1 MIKCNS
7 CGKRHPENTLFCDE
21 CGAYLLAEGHSR
33 TDPLAVEDVDWMET
47 DLGVTSPLSDTN
59 QQPLVIRLNILES
72 GRQIE
77 FPLTKEITFG
87 RLDAASATFPDID
100 LTQDK
105 GLEKGVS
112 RRHAKV
118 TRKGNELFIE
128 DLGSVNGTF
137 LNGRRLTPYLPHVL
151 KDNDEIRLSRITIR
165 ILLYSRSA

>member
-21 CGAYLLAEGHSR
+21 CGAYLQAEGRKR
-33 TDPLAVEDVDWMET
+33 TDPLAVEDVDWMEA
-47 DLGVTSPLSDTN
+47 DFGATSPLAEQSVESI
-59 QQPLVIRLNILES
+59 VIRLSILES

-100 LTQDK
+100 LTPDS

-112 RRHAKV
+112 RRHAKI
-118 TRKGNELFIE
+118 TRKGNDLYLE

-137 LNGRRLTPYLPHVL
+137 LNGKRLTPYLPHAL
-151 KDNDEIRLSRITIR
+151 KDRDEIRLSRILMR
-165 ILLYSRSA
+165 IHLS